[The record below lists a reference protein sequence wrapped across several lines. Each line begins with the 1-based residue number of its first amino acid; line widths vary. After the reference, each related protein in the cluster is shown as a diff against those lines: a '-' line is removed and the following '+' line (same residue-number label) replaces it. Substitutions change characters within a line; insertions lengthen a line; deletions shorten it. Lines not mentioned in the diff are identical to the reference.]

1 MATAEMKPLP
11 PVNVSKWR
19 QRLNEADHGPKIFVD
34 EVEETD
40 VLLGKQRDAF
50 NHVGNRNFRDLIHEN
65 WERYNNSK
73 GRCERTAIVVQ
84 IVRFLRE
91 ERQVRFLKKDAAVDK
106 WFIVHDSVAREKVG
120 HAIRDAINFRRHHD
134 RKVEEARQQ
143 GIDVTELEQQGR
155 ISGRPLTNKNGR
167 LNRPIKPGPPKK
179 RKKKNTSKNGEISSR
194 ENIAEI
200 LGLLKRSGTNTEPQ
214 PKALQPKSK
223 NSRGFGNEPLPKALQ
238 PKSKGSRGFGNEP
251 LLKALQPK
259 SKGSHGFGNIPKNND
274 FHNRPPYGTTPI
286 RPPPVPSTQN
296 PGIQEAAMMGA
307 FNVWASQ
314 SFC

>member
-19 QRLNEADHGPKIFVD
+19 QRLNDADHGPKIFVE

-91 ERQVRFLKKDAAVDK
+91 EKQVRFLKKDASK
-106 WFIVHDSVAREKVG
+106 GQWFIVHDSVAREKVG

-134 RKVEEARQQ
+134 RKVEEARQK
-143 GIDVTELEQQGR
+143 GIDVSELEQQQGR
-155 ISGRPLTNKNGR
+155 LSHSRALTNKNGR
-167 LNRPIKPGPPKK
+167 LNRPAKSGPLKK
-179 RKKKNTSKNGEISSR
+179 RKKKNISKNGEIASS

-200 LGLLKRSGTNTEPQ
+200 LGLLKRSGTKTDPHQ
-214 PKALQPKSK
+214 PKALQKKS
-223 NSRGFGNEPLPKALQ
+223 FGV
-238 PKSKGSRGFGNEP
+238 
-251 LLKALQPK
+251 
-259 SKGSHGFGNIPKNND
+259 HGFGNNNIPNETFSD
-274 FHNRPPYGTTPI
+274 FHKLPFGTTPI
-286 RPPPVPSTQN
+286 RPPPVPSAQKS
-296 PGIQEAAMMGA
+296 GAQEAAMMGA